1 MSTFKLNEEWTE
13 SWGQRTTKNICKME
27 GNAMI
32 REIQIGDGKKKIIL
46 KVEPKDGGVELTH
59 ICENVSATRFFSRV

>member
-1 MSTFKLNEEWTE
+1 
-13 SWGQRTTKNICKME
+13 ME

-46 KVEPKDGGVELTH
+46 KAEPKDGGVELTH